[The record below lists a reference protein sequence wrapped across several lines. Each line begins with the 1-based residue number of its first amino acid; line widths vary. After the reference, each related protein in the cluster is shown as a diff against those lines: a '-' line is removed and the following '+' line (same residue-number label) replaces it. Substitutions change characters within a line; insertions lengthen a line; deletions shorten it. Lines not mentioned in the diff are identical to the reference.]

1 MPPGGHTHEM
11 EPTDAG
17 GDVRPVGHDRHT
29 VCSRYHPAGH
39 APQVMAVEAAAEAV
53 EAVEAAAEAVEAV
66 EAAAEAELLP
76 PCRGKPDKHTQ
87 ASSETEPVVS
97 VT

>member
-1 MPPGGHTHEM
+1 M

-17 GDVRPVGHDRHT
+17 GDVRPVGHSRHT